1 MKLIIETDQEL
12 TPIEV
17 SILQTLLAA
26 HDWPPAK
33 PAEAPSEPAK
43 KPRAPKAPKEPAKP
57 AETPSEPAE
66 TPSEPAELDEKVLGR
81 VIDEATD
88 LINQGKASRVKKAL
102 AEVGVPKVG
111 AIETTE
117 QAEQMLALL
126 S

>member
-1 MKLIIETDQEL
+1 MKLIIETSQEL

-17 SILQTLLAA
+17 SILQTLLGG

-33 PAEAPSEPAK
+33 PAEAPSEPAEAPSEPAK
-43 KPRAPKAPKEPAKP
+43 KPRAPKVPKEPAK
-57 AETPSEPAE
+57 
-66 TPSEPAELDEKVLGR
+66 PAELDEKVLGQ
-81 VIDEATD
+81 VIDVATD